1 MFATQSAA
9 SLTAAVPSRL
19 CSTPS
24 KSKPLTGL
32 RIAVK
37 DLFDFRG
44 IKTSGRN
51 WAPFEMSEPKSTTAA
66 AVRKLIDAG
75 AVIVRKK
82 NHPNLPMPR
91 ATTQTIST
99 IFFYS
104 THVGID
110 ITHLV
115 TAPAALARQ

>member
-1 MFATQSAA
+1 MRVATQSAA

-19 CSTPS
+19 YSTPS

-32 RIAVK
+32 RIAVE

-51 WAPFEMSEPKSTTAA
+51 RALFEMSEPKSTTAA
-66 AVRKLIDAG
+66 AVHKLIDAG

-82 NHPNLPMPR
+82 QIIRICLCRELPHRPYQLSSSIQP
-91 ATTQTIST
+91 TW
-99 IFFYS
+99 
-104 THVGID
+104 G
-110 ITHLV
+110 
-115 TAPAALARQ
+115 